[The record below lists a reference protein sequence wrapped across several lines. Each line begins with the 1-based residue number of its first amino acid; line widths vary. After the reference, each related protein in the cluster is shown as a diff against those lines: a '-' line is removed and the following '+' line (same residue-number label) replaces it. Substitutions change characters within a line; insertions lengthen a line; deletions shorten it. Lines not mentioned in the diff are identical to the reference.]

1 MGDGL
6 IVLRG
11 ITVAIDITQDKLV
24 SLEDAAK
31 MFPKPGGGH
40 IHPKTVKNWI
50 TQGYQGIVLEG
61 AQVGSKFYTTK
72 DALKTFSQRLS
83 ERRPAGSRDFA
94 RASAA
99 DEKQNLTDESLSHE
113 DFVVSDEF
121 NIAGSDTVAGN
132 GSLTV
137 ELPCAPVVRNAE

>member
-1 MGDGL
+1 MGVGL

-50 TQGYQGIVLEG
+50 TQGYQGITLEG

-72 DALKTFSQRLS
+72 DALRLFSQRLS

-94 RASAA
+94 RPPSSE
-99 DEKQNLTDESLSHE
+99 EKHGVPEESLAAE

-132 GSLTV
+132 GELTV
-137 ELPCAPVVRNAE
+137 ELPCAPVVRNAD

>member
-1 MGDGL
+1 MGVGL

-72 DALKTFSQRLS
+72 DALRLFSQRLS
-83 ERRPAGSRDFA
+83 ERRPAGGRDFA
-94 RASAA
+94 PSPSAE
-99 DEKQNLTDESLSHE
+99 EKHILPEESLSAE
-113 DFVVSDEF
+113 DFVVSDDF

-132 GSLTV
+132 GALTV
-137 ELPCAPVVRNAE
+137 ELPCAPVVRNAD